1 MGKQWRGKKNV
12 KHRWR
17 PGLNQQSRPAS
28 SYGNRQGQH
37 QHQHQQQQH
46 EHSNKKFQLFVKN
59 PCGKNYVFQL
69 SPTDTVK
76 KLHSKIVAR
85 GVHSD
90 NFFLIYGSKVLDSGR
105 TLISYQLEKD
115 STVRLIYRVA
125 NVVQE
130 QNKEKERKDKEAK
143 ERLKVFQQ
151 DGLRIGQPQYR
162 VQLLNKEAVKIAVRQ
177 NWQALQ
183 FVNKAIIQQLT
194 PYDFAPDAAM
204 HQGSQPF
211 QANHFACGPII
222 YYDPKNISRNGA
234 LALEFIRHNPMAYTF
249 VARTKCIK
257 HLATNIDII
266 EATLKSANDPFV
278 KKIRRPKCHNGAT
291 ARPMKMASQSSHLTT
306 CNLCATE
313 VAPSDRRWVCGA
325 GGTCGHTTPK
335 HVCLVCH
342 GEINS
347 KTKVARPQLFST
359 LAAVQKVLSTATTY
373 HFEAV
378 QRQEQPAP
386 LAPDANK
393 LKQEKLY
400 TR

>member
-1 MGKQWRGKKNV
+1 MGES
-12 KHRWR
+12 
-17 PGLNQQSRPAS
+17 L
-28 SYGNRQGQH
+28 
-37 QHQHQQQQH
+37 
-46 EHSNKKFQLFVKN
+46 E
-59 PCGKNYVFQL
+59 NY
-69 SPTDTVK
+69 
-76 KLHSKIVAR
+76 
-85 GVHSD
+85 
-90 NFFLIYGSKVLDSGR
+90 FLIYGSKVLDAGR

-125 NVVQE
+125 NMVQE

-183 FVNKAIIQQLT
+183 FVNKAIIQKLT
-194 PYDFAPDAAM
+194 PLSLASDAAM

-211 QANHFACGPII
+211 QANQFACGPII

-234 LALEFIRHNPMAYTF
+234 LKFIRYNPMAYTF
-249 VARTKCIK
+249 VARTTCIK

-278 KKIRRPKCHNGAT
+278 KKILRPKCHNGAT

-313 VAPSDRRWVCGA
+313 LAPSDRRWFGDLKTTCKSPKCQNGHEMKVT
-325 GGTCGHTTPK
+325 GTLEGRYSDGWNCDKCGHSIGPNEVGLLRRWCCIECTADFCFNCNPEFKSK